1 MPLNYNNTN
10 IYAVNFNN
18 TPINRINYNSN
29 LIWGIYNIT
38 LITDGGTVTPSS
50 LTYATG
56 STTVLP
62 IPTRDGHTFMG
73 WFTQRATDS
82 TLPGDPVTQ
91 VGPTES
97 GDKTFYAIWK
107 ETRTL
112 YSGNYSYTTYES
124 FKGTTTE
131 TNEALNAAYWPQAKG
146 LITND
151 TTTSNASVA
160 SLSAYHTRSGDA
172 YYAVNGIGMYWNDQV
187 NTIANEAYIDIN
199 LASGYSFQV
208 TSIRFH
214 QYKQNHETYNRW
226 TAYGDKNVSLGL
238 SSASESSTANV
249 SNDTYWTSFRVQET
263 TRNGEGCL
271 SEVYFAGTLKYSG
284 TGTVTNSTSSEAP
297 NQGTWDSGSPV
308 SLNQYRYSTG
318 ADTYTD
324 WERI

>member
-1 MPLNYNNTN
+1 
-10 IYAVNFNN
+10 
-18 TPINRINYNSN
+18 
-29 LIWGIYNIT
+29 
-38 LITDGGTVTPSS
+38 
-50 LTYATG
+50 
-56 STTVLP
+56 
-62 IPTRDGHTFMG
+62 MG
-73 WFTQRATDS
+73 WFTQRATGS
-82 TLPGDPVTQ
+82 ILPGNPVTQ
-91 VGPTES
+91 IGPTES
-97 GDKTFYAIWK
+97 GDKIFYAIWK

-112 YSGNYSYTTYES
+112 YSGNYSYITFEN
-124 FKGTTTE
+124 FNGTTTI

-151 TTTSNASVA
+151 TTTNNASVA
-160 SLSAYHTRSGDA
+160 NLSAYRSRSGNA
-172 YYAVNGIGMYWNDQV
+172 YEALDGVGLDWINQVDTVANG
-187 NTIANEAYIDIN
+187 AYIDIN
-199 LASGYSFQV
+199 LAAGYSFKV

-214 QYKQNHETYNRW
+214 QIKMSHETYNRW
-226 TAYGDKNVSLGL
+226 TTYGNKNTSLGS
-238 SSASESSTANV
+238 SSASESSTVNV

-324 WERI
+324 WENIVDIINN